1 MAGWPRAESIRQ
13 AGHLVTWEMQEPAPL
28 LTSGAEGAAFISS
41 TISLAIT
48 GEDRLADVNINT
60 SPSCLTSVP

>member
-1 MAGWPRAESIRQ
+1 MAGWPRAESSRL
-13 AGHLVTWEMQEPAPL
+13 AGHLVTWEMQEGCSL
-28 LTSGAEGAAFISS
+28 LVSGAERAAFISS

-48 GEDRLADVNINT
+48 REDRLADVNINT